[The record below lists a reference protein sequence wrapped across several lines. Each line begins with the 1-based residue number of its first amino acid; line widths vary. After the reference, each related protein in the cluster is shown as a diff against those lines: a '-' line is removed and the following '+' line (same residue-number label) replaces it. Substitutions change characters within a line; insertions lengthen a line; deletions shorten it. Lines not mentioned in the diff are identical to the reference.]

1 MKRGRINRNISI
13 KVVLAIRLHSMME
26 KQNVKEVYPQGQY
39 KCWDIN
45 AQLFQIGH
53 EFNEFGIWPGLQ
65 GRIY

>member
-1 MKRGRINRNISI
+1 MG
-13 KVVLAIRLHSMME
+13 LHSMME

-45 AQLFQIGH
+45 TQLFQIGH